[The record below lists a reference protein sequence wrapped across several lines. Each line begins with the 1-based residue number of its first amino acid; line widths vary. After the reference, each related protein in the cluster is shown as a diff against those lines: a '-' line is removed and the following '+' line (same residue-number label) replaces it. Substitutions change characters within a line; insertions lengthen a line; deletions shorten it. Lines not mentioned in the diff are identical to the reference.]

1 MAFAAACSG
10 CGLSVVFV
18 DLGELLFLPFAYI
31 TESDVV
37 LVAHGVEVV
46 ADLHVSG
53 DAAEKIV
60 LFFGG
65 ILEGI
70 ESLLLAA
77 EVPGA
82 EIFSF
87 LQFSFSHET

>member
-53 DAAEKIV
+53 DAAEKSV

-65 ILEGI
+65 ILEDI

-77 EVPGA
+77 EDRGA
-82 EIFSF
+82 EFYSF
-87 LQFSFSHET
+87 LQFSLRHET